1 MVMQCSI
8 SKRKVF
14 KIVEWILYIGLCI
27 VSGWFAS
34 GVLYHFFSNK
44 TSFSQY
50 EEKVIHY
57 PALTIRLYR
66 KATEVKIEDV
76 VIMYRVR
83 LFKFHHLK
91 IGENLLYS
99 DKDNLTAKVI
109 LDSLQNRKGWK
120 SFRIIHK
127 TQIHQLDNQAISI
140 ELYYNVKN
148 KTKSPILELLS
159 IYITSQQNS
168 PGFIYR
174 RWKDG
179 KPLIITMNKNTWMT
193 QNIQP
198 QMRKFIQQ
206 SDKCQ
211 QESYYE
217 CLASKFDLMEF
228 NDCSEKCIPNAFSNL
243 NKTYSTPFCRN
254 DTENEFCIL
263 HSKLCMD

>member
-1 MVMQCSI
+1 M
-8 SKRKVF
+8 
-14 KIVEWILYIGLCI
+14 
-27 VSGWFAS
+27 A
-34 GVLYHFFSNK
+34 
-44 TSFSQY
+44 
-50 EEKVIHY
+50 
-57 PALTIRLYR
+57 P
-66 KATEVKIEDV
+66 
-76 VIMYRVR
+76 
-83 LFKFHHLK
+83 
-91 IGENLLYS
+91 
-99 DKDNLTAKVI
+99 
-109 LDSLQNRKGWK
+109 
-120 SFRIIHK
+120 
-127 TQIHQLDNQAISI
+127 
-140 ELYYNVKN
+140 
-148 KTKSPILELLS
+148 
-159 IYITSQQNS
+159 
-168 PGFIYR
+168 

-263 HSKLCMD
+263 HSVFKIMHGLECKKSCVNLEYIGDTQANVAIPSENETTNIYRFNYLLTNQDLAANVYEEYFIYDAIAMIGSVGGTLGIIIFKTIILKLFSIDIEFIVGL